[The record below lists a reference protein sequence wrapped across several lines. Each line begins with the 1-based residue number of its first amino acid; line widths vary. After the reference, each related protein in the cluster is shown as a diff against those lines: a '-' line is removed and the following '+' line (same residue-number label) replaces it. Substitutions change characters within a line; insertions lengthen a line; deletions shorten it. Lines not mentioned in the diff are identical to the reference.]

1 MASARVSSR
10 KHAKKQPRSL
20 HRERGSFLIIVCGNF
35 LYHAATAPSQRG
47 SVPAV

>member
-1 MASARVSSR
+1 MTAVRTLSR
-10 KHAKKQPRSL
+10 KPAKKQPRSL
-20 HRERGSFLIIVCGNF
+20 HRERGSFLFSSF